1 MSGCSAIYILDLK
14 GKILISRDY
23 RGDVG
28 KSAARRFITMLTDDM
43 EAEMKPVVQEE
54 GVSYVYIRHNNL
66 YLMATMNGNANAA
79 MVILFLYRV
88 VSVFQEYFHEMEEE
102 SIRDNFVIVYELL
115 DEMMDY
121 GFPQSTDSKI
131 LKEYITQESHKL
143 DLTALKPPPALTQAV
158 SWRKEDIR
166 YKKNEVF
173 LDVVEKVNLLINAN
187 GVPVRSEI
195 VGAIKMRSQLSG
207 MPELRLGLNDRVQFE
222 ATGRAGQRGRSIEME
237 DVNFHQC
244 VRLSRFE
251 SDRTI
256 SFIPPDGAFELMS
269 YRLNTQVKPL
279 IWVEAVIDKHSHS
292 RIEYN
297 IKARSQ
303 FKQRSVA
310 NKVEVW
316 IPVPKDANTPKFR
329 TSIGTVKYRPE
340 KDAMVWS
347 IKQFPGAKEFMMN
360 AQFGLPSVTDE
371 EEVEKRPPIS
381 VNFEIPYF
389 TVSGIQVR
397 YLKII
402 ERSGYKSLP
411 WVRYLSAA
419 GDYQIR
425 ID

>member
-28 KSAARRFITMLTDDM
+28 KGAARRFITMLTDDM

-88 VSVFQEYFHEMEEE
+88 VNVFQEYFHEMEEE

-158 SWRKEDIR
+158 SWRKEGIR

>member
-1 MSGCSAIYILDLK
+1 MH
-14 GKILISRDY
+14 LI
-23 RGDVG
+23 V
-28 KSAARRFITMLTDDM
+28 
-43 EAEMKPVVQEE
+43 
-54 GVSYVYIRHNNL
+54 
-66 YLMATMNGNANAA
+66 MATMNGNANAA

-88 VSVFQEYFHEMEEE
+88 VNVFQEYFHEMEEE

-158 SWRKEDIR
+158 SWRKEGIR